1 MGSCARSWRL
11 KYRVVLWDRLLP
23 LWNRMLSL
31 GVRVG
36 VRVELDSK
44 APDWC
49 PENSNLSELGAEPPT
64 GAT

>member
-23 LWNRMLSL
+23 LWNRMLSP
-31 GVRVG
+31 G

-49 PENSNLSELGAEPPT
+49 PENSTL
-64 GAT
+64 